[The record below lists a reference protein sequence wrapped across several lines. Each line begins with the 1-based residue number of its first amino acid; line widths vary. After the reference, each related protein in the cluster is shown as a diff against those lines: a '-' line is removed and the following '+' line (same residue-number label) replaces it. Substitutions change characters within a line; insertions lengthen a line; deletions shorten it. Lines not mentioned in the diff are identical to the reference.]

1 MDNITVDRE
10 TLKALGADTR
20 IAILKQ
26 LNKRRM
32 TQAELASEL
41 GMAAPSV
48 KEHLERLEQAK
59 LVEQKDEGRKWKY
72 FELTS
77 KGAGIVQP
85 SNAKI
90 WFLLA
95 ISFLAFAASTFQV
108 YGQLF
113 AAPVAQALPQLM
125 RTAVESAPAIGASA
139 GAASDASVQTAQI
152 APQAAASALHLPL
165 PEIAIMLVALLLVGA
180 CIGILVKKE

>member
-1 MDNITVDRE
+1 MDSITIDRN

-41 GMAAPSV
+41 NLSAPAV
-48 KEHLERLEQAK
+48 KEHLERLEQAQ
-59 LVEQKDEGRKWKY
+59 LVLQKDEGRKWKY

-85 SNAKI
+85 SNAKV

-95 ISFLAFAASTFQV
+95 ISVIAFAASTFQV

-113 AAPVAQALPQLM
+113 AAPAVQQPQLM
-125 RTAVESAPAIGASA
+125 RTAVESAPAAAVASA
-139 GAASDASVQTAQI
+139 RAASDASVQAAQTL
-152 APQAAASALHLPL
+152 PQAAASALHLPL
-165 PEIAIMLVALLLVGA
+165 PEIAIMLLALLVVGA
-180 CIGILVKKE
+180 CIGILVKKD